1 MPPIQSLW
9 KEIGLSYGVKLGV
22 ILVIA
27 FILNRILR
35 SVTHRMAP
43 ESEADGTNRLA
54 KQREQHKRRLASALY
69 VAGTAAI
76 VAGAVFTALLDF
88 NPTAIAAAA
97 GLVTVAL
104 GFGAQNLVRDMLN
117 GFFTIFEDQYIV
129 GETVKITNA
138 IGSAT
143 TGRVENLTLRR
154 TLLRDTEGALVT
166 IPNGTIAQVANLS
179 REWRQLTVDVAI
191 PADGSVDAAL
201 GALERTATELRGDA
215 VWSPIL
221 LDGPRVL
228 GVESL
233 GADGAI
239 LRLQLRTIPG
249 RQDDAAREL
258 RRRIQARFEQER
270 IPWGC
275 VQRVELSGSETRDR
289 VGMPQGS

>member
-1 MPPIQSLW
+1 MQSLW
-9 KEIGLSYGVKLGV
+9 KEIGLGYGVKLGA

-35 SVTHRMAP
+35 SVTRRMAP
-43 ESEADGTNRLA
+43 ESEADGSNRLA
-54 KQREQHKRRLASALY
+54 KQREQHKRRLASVLY
-69 VAGTAAI
+69 VTGTAAI
-76 VAGAVFTALLDF
+76 VAGAVFVALLDF

-104 GFGAQNLVRDMLN
+104 GFGAQNLVRDILN

-129 GETVKITNA
+129 GETIKITNA
-138 IGSAT
+138 IGSVT
-143 TGRVENLTLRR
+143 TGRVEHLTLRR

-166 IPNGTIAQVANLS
+166 IPNSTITQVANLS
-179 REWRQLTVDVAI
+179 RDWRQLTVDIAV
-191 PADGSVDAAL
+191 PGDGSVDAAL
-201 GALERTATELRGDA
+201 GALERAATELRGDA

-221 LDGPRVL
+221 IEGPRVL

-270 IPWGC
+270 IPWGG
-275 VQRVELSGSETRDR
+275 VQRVELSGSEAHDR
-289 VGMPQGS
+289 VRTSQNS